1 MYQINI
7 NPLTHTKKEKLVV
20 SSSVRSIFSQ
30 SNTVLN
36 YQTVGNSIHF
46 SRNVYKENPY
56 PIYWTQ
62 IYRMMQGVTDWR
74 ARVGTFTTPWNA
86 PSNPLYRMPELKFI
100 NDSLS
105 DLMDQRA
112 VELYNE
118 AKRTNKKL
126 AVMWS
131 GGIDSTAVLVALLK
145 NIPTHEHGM
154 IEVICNSHSI
164 FENPQFFIKYIV
176 GKLKVQ
182 SSILILITNS
192 FLDNYILLHGDPA
205 DCLFGPSI
213 SRMQYA
219 IRNNLHHT
227 SWQKNINLIK
237 TPLINILSHK
247 ENFKGWDFVEIN
259 DKYIEEF
266 SKNCVEWFCE
276 KVSKNIIENKQE
288 KNLTTITDW
297 YWWTY
302 FNFKWEFSCQRPFL
316 YNNSGEAISFEKQQE
331 WAKNTFFNTDK
342 FQQWSYSNLKTL
354 IPASD
359 MSQHKI
365 IIKKYIYEYDHD
377 DNYFY
382 LKPKVGSK
390 SPSQFI
396 EGGGDPRIIGNPFYY
411 DQNWVGHVSNEDD
424 SFVAK
429 SSRMLLDGYRG

>member
-1 MYQINI
+1 MYQTKFNLL
-7 NPLTHTKKEKLVV
+7 NHNKKEKLIV
-20 SSSVRSIFSQ
+20 SSSVRNIFSQ

-36 YQTVGNSIHF
+36 FQTAGNIIDI

-62 IYRMMQGVTDWR
+62 IHKMMQGITDWR

-118 AKRTNKKL
+118 AKRSNKKI

-131 GGIDSTAVLVALLK
+131 GGIDSTSVLVALLK

-154 IEVICNSHSI
+154 IEVVCNSHSI
-164 FENPQFFIKYIV
+164 FENPQFFIKYIA
-176 GKLKVQ
+176 GKLKTQ
-182 SSILILITNS
+182 SSMLILVTNS
-192 FLDNYILLHGDPA
+192 FLDNYILIHGDPA

-227 SWQKNINLIK
+227 PWQKNMDIIK
-237 TPLINILSHK
+237 QPLINILSHK
-247 ENFKGWDFVEIN
+247 ENFNRIAIPNEYRNKEDIN
-259 DKYIEEF
+259 EF

-288 KNLTTITDW
+288 KYLTTITDW

-316 YNNSGEAISFEKQQE
+316 YNNSGESISFEKQQE

-354 IPASD
+354 IPKSD
-359 MSQHKI
+359 MTQHKI
-365 IIKKYIYEYDHD
+365 LIKKYIYEYSKIKE
-377 DNYFY
+377 YY
-382 LKPKVGSK
+382 LYKNKIAGLQPALKMKLPQQVYNELWQPITG
-390 SPSQFI
+390 
-396 EGGGDPRIIGNPFYY
+396 IIHYY
-411 DQNWVGHVSNEDD
+411 DKILSEYTG
-424 SFVAK
+424 
-429 SSRMLLDGYRG
+429 